1 MLTDRILIWEE
12 LPRER
17 FIDDHHSGAV
27 FAVAFLKLAAL
38 PQRNG
43 HRAKVIGRDVLKVR
57 LSQVVLSPLLNVKRQ
72 SRAEFCR
79 QGGDIGGRF
88 DAWYLPEPFKNP
100 AKEPLVSR
108 RALIARIA
116 HG

>member
-17 FIDDHHSGAV
+17 FIDYHHASGA

-43 HRAKVIGRDVLKVR
+43 HRAKVIRCDVLKVR
-57 LSQVVLSPLLNVKRQ
+57 LSPVVLASLLNVKRQ

-79 QGGDIGGRF
+79 QSGDIGDRF
-88 DAWYLPEPFKNP
+88 DTRYLPEPFKNL
-100 AKEPLVSR
+100 AKEPLASR